1 MGDKNA
7 FSDQLKTWVRGS
19 NLKGTHYEG
28 IAKDYVCG
36 IDVFR
41 DLENSE
47 SKLYMVLQGGSLLP
61 NFQERLYPVMS
72 EVLTWRTPD
81 RFDFLYKKRPLSEY
95 SLGQRAT
102 ALTAFILAQQHKDLF
117 LIDQPE
123 DDLDNQTVAQE
134 LIKQVISTKQN
145 TQYIFATHN
154 PNIVV
159 LGDSDQV
166 IECQFLDRQFNLNM
180 AAGIDDKAVQSV
192 VINIME
198 GGEEA
203 LKTRTRFYQNANS
216 WKH

>member
-1 MGDKNA
+1 MVSVNCLRCSGVAMD
-7 FSDQLKTWVRGS
+7 
-19 NLKGTHYEG
+19 
-28 IAKDYVCG
+28 
-36 IDVFR
+36 
-41 DLENSE
+41 
-47 SKLYMVLQGGSLLP
+47 SKLSGKITKFNWVTLSG
-61 NFQERLYPVMS
+61 
-72 EVLTWRTPD
+72 
-81 RFDFLYKKRPLSEY
+81 FDK
-95 SLGQRAT
+95 LG
-102 ALTAFILAQQHKDLF
+102 
-117 LIDQPE
+117 
-123 DDLDNQTVAQE
+123 LDFSSVAQADNS
-134 LIKQVISTKQN
+134 IP
-145 TQYIFATHN
+145 THN

>member
-1 MGDKNA
+1 M
-7 FSDQLKTWVRGS
+7 
-19 NLKGTHYEG
+19 
-28 IAKDYVCG
+28 
-36 IDVFR
+36 
-41 DLENSE
+41 
-47 SKLYMVLQGGSLLP
+47 
-61 NFQERLYPVMS
+61 
-72 EVLTWRTPD
+72 
-81 RFDFLYKKRPLSEY
+81 SEY

-134 LIKQVISTKQN
+134 LIKQVVSTKHS

-159 LGDSDQV
+159 LGDADQV
-166 IECQFLDRQFNLNM
+166 IECQFIDEAFKNNI
-180 AAGIDDKAVQSV
+180 AAGIDEREVQSA

-198 GGEEA
+198 GGVEA
-203 LKTRTRFYQNANS
+203 IKTRTAFYQIVNS